1 MKILLYP
8 IATEK
13 AISEIEKNNTITF
26 IVNDLAT
33 KKDIQEEFEKLFGV
47 KVEKIRV
54 ARTKQGKKAFI
65 KLNKEF
71 KAEDI
76 ALKLKLL

>member
-33 KKDIQEEFEKLFGV
+33 KKDIKEEFEKLFGV
-47 KVEKIRV
+47 KVEEVRV

-65 KLNKEF
+65 KLSKEF